1 MVAVLIFLVIGEV
14 EKKNGWR
21 HVGMIFFLFLDITP
35 LAILEVFGFISSFAH
50 TVYFAMGVTAVFLS
64 WLILLCI
71 SPFSDGWPL

>member
-1 MVAVLIFLVIGEV
+1 
-14 EKKNGWR
+14 
-21 HVGMIFFLFLDITP
+21 MIFFLFLDITP